1 MKKYFIYAAS
11 ALALAGCSSDDFI
24 GNSNGSE
31 QGANDVAINFS
42 GNAGKITRA
51 DRATGNTA
59 AEKLGNK
66 FYVLG
71 TKGTLP
77 TGNPT
82 ETIVF
87 DNYQVNYKTNTA
99 GTTDDNSS
107 DWSYVGITPTGN
119 KAGTSEITEQTIK
132 YWDYSV
138 PQYDFIA
145 YSVGKNTLVVGEATA
160 SANNVKGT
168 AIVTPKEA
176 NSYKSYTLTGAT
188 IEDLQECYFTDVTP
202 VLKENYKKPVTL
214 TFKNITARVRVAF
227 YETIPGYSVKDLQ
240 FYISTDNTKKESKT
254 NKKATLY
261 TTGEDKIQ
269 SNGSITVTYPV
280 VGSNNRVSQIDK
292 AGYNKAFV
300 SVTANTDDQKADL
313 ELGTINYNDKNY
325 INTTAKEASMAGE
338 AANSYY
344 TPVLPA
350 NKGKALTLRMNY
362 TLVSNDGSGEEIHVY
377 GAKAVIPSA
386 YTAWQPNYAY
396 TYIFKISDNTNGS
409 TSTSDTDP
417 EGLFPITFDAVVAAI
432 DNADFE
438 QETITTIATPSV
450 TSYAFDNYAHKVIKA
465 YNVGEEYP
473 AKTTTD
479 IYFSV
484 TDGSDVKTDLNDK
497 GTLYTVNKKVT
508 EAEVIDALQ
517 VPATTT
523 DSKITGRNGVEL
535 TKVTTVK
542 TDQTTIPTDDGKTIT
557 VPANSTAKVTATNVA
572 TTYAY
577 VYLKATG
584 SETTITTAVPGDDT
598 TVATANEYYT
608 DYECTNVVAEETTL
622 ATNTVYYKKYKNNN
636 NVYGVKVVNTY
647 E

>member
-51 DRATGNTA
+51 VKATGNAA

-77 TGNPT
+77 DGNPT

-119 KAGTSEITEQTIK
+119 KAGTTAITGQTIK

-145 YSVGKNTLVVGEATA
+145 YSVGKNALVVGDATA

-168 AIVTPKEA
+168 AIVTPKET

-188 IEDLQECYFTDVTP
+188 IEDLQECYFTDVTS
-202 VLKENYKKPVTL
+202 VQKEQYKKPVTL
-214 TFKNITARVRVAF
+214 IFNNITARVRVAF
-227 YETIPGYSVKDLQ
+227 YETIPGYSVKGLQ
-240 FYISTDNTKKESKT
+240 FYVSTDNANKETKT
-254 NKKATLY
+254 NTKATLY

-269 SNGSITVTYPV
+269 SNGAITVTYPV
-280 VGSNNRVSQIDK
+280 VGLSNKDK

-300 SVTANTDDQKADL
+300 NVTANTDDQKADL
-313 ELGTINYNDKNY
+313 ELGTINYNDKDY
-325 INTTAKEASMAGE
+325 INTTAKEASMAGD

-350 NKGKALTLRMNY
+350 DKGKALTLRMNY
-362 TLVSNDGSGEEIHVY
+362 TLVSDDGSGEEIHVY
-377 GAKAVIPSA
+377 GAKAVIPGA

-450 TSYAFDNYAHKVIKA
+450 TSYAFDNSAHKVIKA

-497 GTLYTVNKKVT
+497 GTLYTVNKKVS

-557 VPANSTAKVTATNVA
+557 VPANSTAKVTATTTA

-584 SETTITTAVPGDDT
+584 SNTTITTAVPGDGT
-598 TVATANEYYT
+598 TTAKANEYYT
-608 DYECTNVVAEETTL
+608 DYECANVVTEGTTL
-622 ATNTVYYKKYKNNN
+622 ATNTVYYKKYTNNN